1 MTRPLGGDDRRVHR
15 GSMRPD
21 SRLVVFVTIATLTRV
36 AGQTP
41 FPPPP
46 PSGGNVTDPNA
57 PPAPPAALTIEE
69 MKTRAAEK
77 LISVPRFT
85 KGEEQCYFFL
95 RSDPSVQPMPDR
107 FFLLPPGRTWG
118 NVPFSV
124 FNFTDE
130 DFGTGFAP
138 SGPEELI
145 VDFEV
150 VFTPIGSKVTTS
162 DLYLMDEKG
171 SVDSRFF
178 RVLPS
183 MPGDP
188 NEVSETST
196 PYAWIDRASTAHAD
210 DVLTTMSTA
219 GNVSAIL
226 KPDLPGTYMVLVT
239 VLDSCNVTTQAV
251 SNVTAFCAHE
261 PVPRVGNETSGVMYW
276 RQAEAMK
283 HATETHA
290 MGWWPP
296 LRLDGSATLLADVR
310 EQYYYNHKQAVD
322 ALVSATAIFDG
333 PTPGGPGATQVTI
346 VNNGAPA
353 PPAPPPPSDS
363 PLRTREEWKQWTSAP
378 AWDAPFNPADGLV
391 YGWSLK
397 GAPHGS
403 NAWRRYFR
411 NGNETES
418 PKRSNAAG
426 FAYLHAVAPED
437 GFLPVVEDPRNFL
450 ATFQPDVVG
459 TYQFQLDVSNVCHQ
473 RTFKFETTFECNAA
487 PVPGAL
493 TSPKDVGLC
502 LARQEIKSNASDP
515 DGDEVFVLWN
525 QAFGPRGNASSVFP
539 DGTPTGA
546 RDASAGM
553 FLSDHTGDVTGFTP
567 DVPGEYSLRMT
578 VTDGCLVTASTV
590 DVVVEWSAECAD
602 AGATAATFLTVL
614 PALTCGVFVA
624 LSVWYLRRTPLNPL
638 SPLTFRADAARL
650 QRWEGFKMRVKFE
663 RLRESWELRAH
674 REALARALKE
684 KRRMKKGKAIKGDS
698 RYGKAKRPL
707 PPRVEGA
714 WGEDPK
720 QRGLQRGGRQD
731 GSAIDPGGDGKTTI
745 PNPTVRS
752 AQRSFERAIATL
764 AGATEI
770 DSHLVPSSVHA
781 WRVGLVVGIAAEGIT
796 LCALAFLR
804 NTWWAPAAGK
814 VGRAM
819 GIIFDA
825 PVAYDLAY
833 ASAALVVVALVSSQ
847 MARPVRGQSP
857 PFAQRA
863 IIAARRLLFH
873 RKKLTAQELA
883 NANADRRARGEP
895 EIDVY
900 GREIKGTGKK
910 KAAAAASSDKY
921 EVGKSPGFQKAGGL
935 QKGQVGVATDAKGKG
950 VFGAADPHRG
960 RRTWSR
966 SVVRHLPSWACCVG
980 GSWSATAAP
989 GGAESR
995 RRLASAAAQRE
1006 ASSARRAL
1014 DVAAAGPFRV
1024 VARIVRECVHFVGD
1038 FHVPLLWL
1046 ACEPMFVPA
1055 VAASAAM
1062 LTCNHA
1068 DAKRPFPHLARDDE
1082 LRCYVGRHGNPMFVG
1097 VLTALVLPC
1106 AATWYGVRVAPR
1118 QDLSAREL
1126 PHFVALRV
1134 GARWFAAVFSVTQGE
1149 MDMTRR
1155 TPRGEYGIPS
1165 AHHDGWSPTTHYGKD
1180 FAHLVGLVLTCAAL
1194 FALNYAFQPVRGR
1207 VGSAINGGRG
1217 AAYACA
1223 LWTALMAYRTTC
1235 DAVAPVDGGI
1245 LPDAAANGA
1254 LTLLFLGLFPAA
1266 YCGWALTHA
1275 RGSLFGFPDL
1285 SPREM
1290 RKHKD
1295 PRVRAMGVLV
1305 GNATDGIVGAFG
1317 HWEGLERQRER
1328 EKQDRK
1334 TGNTHLITNGVN
1346 YTPGEGLSGLTEEA
1360 EDDVAED
1367 ALMWQLVL
1375 QSHFAG
1381 FGVDVDVRVH
1391 ACEAVVAL
1399 ARSDD
1404 GVMCAQRCQLTPLI
1418 KRLLLDPTDSAIR
1431 LKAAEAVQALAKNFR
1446 GQALLCQRDIECHLA
1461 CKRQRKREWYEALIY
1476 LERRYHRVTADIAR
1490 IHYNIGLWQ
1499 MYANKLLPP
1508 DRFMPLVD
1516 WNVRAWLDD
1525 GKGGMIDDS
1534 VLEGDEDAKKKVKN
1548 QQWELV
1554 KEVLF
1559 GKVDEEK
1566 ARKRD
1571 AAERRKERRRRKAAE
1586 RARQEA
1592 EMTVPQCLAQLL
1604 LDDDEHVVERAVKA
1618 VGAML
1623 QGLRDAG
1630 GRRQPQ
1636 EAERRMLL
1644 NARKIAGPLYRT
1656 AGLYSAR
1663 KLPEHGEDEDAAL
1676 KNTFDKKG
1684 ATYYAVAQRDERLAT
1699 VSGDSRSSGG
1709 SVSSAGSGDS
1719 RGSRGSSRGSGADD
1733 DDDDDEEWEAGVRR
1747 PSPMDFVL
1755 DAPGL
1760 IENLVMC
1767 TAHDCS
1773 QVRSAAHEVLTTT
1786 AQEDTVATLAFR
1798 VLDLLETVADWRGRV
1813 KAIEWINHL
1822 VAGRLKELAEAAVQ
1836 ANPSSSRR
1844 RADGSAENALYAL
1857 QGGDEDLALG
1867 RDSVDLAAGVEHAPG
1882 ELAGVG
1888 TMLSRHGVERI
1899 AACLDDRD
1907 AAPVRV
1913 AALQLLRVVWD
1924 TLAADAKGRGRA
1936 GEDDDDLS
1944 DDDVDDSRL
1953 AVFERCGVVARLVAL
1968 REDDD
1973 KATTVYADLL
1983 VQRILQTAG
1992 RAAADAFDA
2001 ASDALHPSD
2010 LHERVGELLDVAR
2023 ERSSRGGDAFDPS
2036 GRGSSP
2042 APDTPGRGFSTPP
2055 RSNGAW
2061 SAPGSPG
2068 GTPGSGRGVTDVDT
2082 PRSGSGRSGTERT
2095 GAAGTTSRD
2104 PSTTTPRA
2112 DALATASGGSSG
2124 RHTPPSLGGDA
2135 DGRSDASNRAFAAH
2149 RWDEYVRDNNPP
2161 TVRYRRGVRPKDRL
2175 RRHRAAAFDAE
2186 EAARREPGRTAKDG
2200 LGRWAPFVVTRG
2212 KLVETRAEKLLAG
2225 DGAGDGDEKSA
2236 PGDGGGGIEFKS
2248 RVIRARMPVRAAPF
2262 AGAPIAPVRAAAGEP
2277 SGPGP
2282 SAPPVR
2288 GTAGAIERARAA
2300 IDRPT
2305 WRERASEYI
2314 LAGGGAR
2321 GVGGARRGP
2330 HERGVLRDG
2339 LVGWAGQANGPVQGP
2354 NEMFPHGSIAAAS
2367 ASLSDGD
2374 GGSMLSGSMSSRS
2387 RSTTGRRVGGAPS
2400 SGRRRRMGMSF
2411 SDVGD
2416 AEEAEEDPLAGLE
2429 GLEDPNEVKKKK
2441 KRFFGL
2447 F

>member
-196 PYAWIDRASTAHAD
+196 PYAWIDRASAAHAD

-411 NGNETES
+411 DGNETES

-437 GFLPVVEDPRNFL
+437 GFLPGRGGSPEFL

-493 TSPKDVGLC
+493 TSPEDVGLC

-752 AQRSFERAIATL
+752 AQRSFDRAIATL

-825 PVAYDLAY
+825 PVAYDLAH

-1024 VARIVRECVHFVGD
+1024 VARIVRACVHFVGG

-1082 LRCYVGRHGNPMFVG
+1082 LRCYVGRHGNLMFVG

-1106 AATWYGVRVAPR
+1106 VATWFGVRVAPR

-2161 TVRYRRGVRPKDRL
+2161 TVRYRRGVRPKDRS

-2186 EAARREPGRTAKDG
+2186 EAARREPGRTARDG

-2225 DGAGDGDEKSA
+2225 DGDDDGDGDEKSA

-2282 SAPPVR
+2282 SAPPSAAPPARSNARAPRSTGPPGASARPSTSSPGAARAGWVAR
-2288 GTAGAIERARAA
+2288 GAARTNAACSATDSSGGRARRTGPCR
-2300 IDRPT
+2300 DRTRCSRTDRSRRRRRRYRTATEGRCFPG
-2305 WRERASEYI
+2305 RC
-2314 LAGGGAR
+2314 
-2321 GVGGARRGP
+2321 RRG
-2330 HERGVLRDG
+2330 L
-2339 LVGWAGQANGPVQGP
+2339 
-2354 NEMFPHGSIAAAS
+2354 
-2367 ASLSDGD
+2367 
-2374 GGSMLSGSMSSRS
+2374 
-2387 RSTTGRRVGGAPS
+2387 
-2400 SGRRRRMGMSF
+2400 GRRRGGAWAARRRPGGGGGWACRS
-2411 SDVGD
+2411 
-2416 AEEAEEDPLAGLE
+2416 
-2429 GLEDPNEVKKKK
+2429 
-2441 KRFFGL
+2441 RT
-2447 F
+2447 